1 MLFFLIAMR
10 MSGFI
15 FLNPVLGRRNIPSI
29 AKTGL
34 ALVLSVLIY
43 TAEGGGASDFTV
55 DSSLEFAVLL
65 LKEFAVG
72 FLLGFVMEL
81 MDMIFTFAGTVM
93 DFQMG
98 ISMAQ
103 VYDPQSGVQIS
114 LTGKIL
120 QIYYMLI
127 FFAVDG
133 HLVLMRIL
141 LNAGELVPYGQVAI
155 STNAAEMAMEIFYD
169 CVILAV
175 KLSFPLIAFEFIL
188 EIVVGVLM
196 KINPQ
201 VNIFILSIQ
210 LRLLCGF
217 IMMIIL
223 VDPINSFIGDV
234 ISDFMK
240 YMSRILRVAGG

>member
-1 MLFFLIAMR
+1 

-43 TAEGGGASDFTV
+43 TAEGGGASEFTV

-72 FLLGFVMEL
+72 FLLGFIMEL